1 MRARIL
7 PLRYRPTTD
16 SIAIAIV
23 HTTITMIRARTV
35 PRKSGSSAC
44 MTGQFTRLKFKNA
57 QKEKNNDN
65 RQHDADQQEQPVLI
79 H

>member
-1 MRARIL
+1 MRARSM

-23 HTTITMIRARTV
+23 HDHNYDYQSENAAAKIWII
-35 PRKSGSSAC
+35 C
-44 MTGQFTRLKFKNA
+44 MHDRSIHALKIQNA